1 MYSVTQRIQ
10 SVKQPHGGYL
20 PVKNFEVIHL
30 KVNKELIDGESIAP
44 QLVGIVVDYLTRFM
58 SGTSAEEAFKIS
70 LAGASIVKETKGA
83 IKLAKNIHGLDD
95 TSIISSCKLAGY
107 DSAFR
112 AGVAAYKDV
121 NTINP
126 SAADIENI
134 REMVE
139 RSLAFFEEYGP
150 VVKDGITFEGGY
162 TDIVSSGD
170 GDFIT
175 GDTLWDFKVSVNK
188 PTSKH
193 TLQLLMYYIM
203 GLHSIHSN
211 DYKNIKYLAI
221 YNPRL
226 NSIYRFPISEIPNE
240 IITKV
245 SDEVIG
251 YSLPQRVSNDED
263 TILSVKDVAYR
274 YGVGENKIRKDC
286 FALGMPHYKQGN
298 KYVINELD
306 LIDWEVRQV
315 YIPVGRNEKRLLPGY
330 LALIGLLTQE
340 LNEAKKSGD
349 KNRVKELK
357 MQLRKQKKRNPNNN
371 SEIAV
376 AGILV
381 FVLVVIV
388 LFFTM
393 ASVI

>member
-20 PVKNFEVIHL
+20 PVKNFEVIQL
-30 KVNKELIDGESIAP
+30 KINKELTDGESISP
-44 QLVGIVVDYLTRFM
+44 QLVGIVVDYLTRFQ
-58 SGTSAEEAFKIS
+58 SGTSVEEAFKVS
-70 LAGASIVKETKGA
+70 LAGASIVKDAKGA
-83 IKLAKNIHGLDD
+83 IKLTKNIHGLDD
-95 TSIISSCKLAGY
+95 ESIISACKLVGY

-121 NTINP
+121 KLINP
-126 SAADIENI
+126 STVDIENI

-193 TLQLLMYYIM
+193 TLQLLMYYIL

-211 DYKNIKYLAI
+211 DYKHIKYLAI

-226 NSIYRFPISEIPNE
+226 NSIYRFPVSEISGE
-240 IITKV
+240 TIKKV

-251 YSLPQRVSNDED
+251 YSIPEKVSNDED

-298 KYVINELD
+298 KYVIDELD

-315 YIPVGRNEKRLLPGY
+315 YIPIGRNEKKLLPGY

-349 KNRVKELK
+349 KYRIKELK
-357 MQLRKQKKRNPNNN
+357 TQLRMQKKRNPDNNN
-371 SEIAV
+371 EIV
-376 AGILV
+376 VVGIVV
-381 FVLVVIV
+381 FVLLVIV
-388 LFFTM
+388 LFFVL
-393 ASVI
+393 ASII